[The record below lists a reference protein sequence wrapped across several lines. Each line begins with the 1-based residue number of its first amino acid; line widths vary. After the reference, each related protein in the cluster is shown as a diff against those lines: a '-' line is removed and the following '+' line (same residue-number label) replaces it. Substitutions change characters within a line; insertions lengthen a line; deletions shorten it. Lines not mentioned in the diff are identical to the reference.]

1 MSEPTLSSTRAPRH
15 QPAPADDLRHP
26 ASPAGDEVVSAPA
39 GPSAVPTGQ
48 TTPEEPVRRAG
59 AREWAGLAV
68 LLLAVLLVSID
79 NTVLSF
85 ALPSISREL
94 QPSAATQLWIV
105 DSYPLVLAALLVPM
119 GNLGDRIGRRRL
131 LLIGATGFAVVSV
144 LAAFAP
150 TAEALLA
157 ARIGLGVFGAAL
169 MPCTLSLIRGMFAV
183 REQRRLAIAIWAT
196 GFSAGAAIGP
206 IVGGVLLERFHWGSV
221 FLIAVPLLL
230 PLLILAPVF
239 VTESRDPNPGPFDLP
254 SVLLSVL
261 TITPVVFAIKH
272 IAVDGLDLIAIG
284 CAGLGL
290 MAGWLL
296 VRRLLRQPN
305 PLLDVRLFAYPAF
318 TGSVLINLL
327 SVLALIGL
335 LFFLSQ
341 HIQLVLGLS
350 PMQAGL
356 LLLPGT
362 VSMVVAGILVVRLV
376 RRFSERTLVSTGL
389 SLSAMAYVAM
399 AAGGAHVPA
408 AVLALIFSALAVGI
422 GVAETLSNDI
432 ILASVPPHKAG
443 AASAV
448 SETAYEIGAV
458 LGTSILGGVLTASYR
473 GNLQLPAGL
482 SSDEAGRAGETLAG
496 ALQVSEQLEGAQGA
510 QLAEAAKSAFDS
522 GVVVSAGAGAL
533 LVALA
538 IGLAATLLRQP
549 KARHR

>member
-1 MSEPTLSSTRAPRH
+1 MSEPTVSSTRAPRH
-15 QPAPADDLRHP
+15 QPAPAGDLRQP
-26 ASPAGDEVVSAPA
+26 ASPASDEVVSVPA

-48 TTPEEPVRRAG
+48 RAPEEPMRRAG

-169 MPCTLSLIRGMFAV
+169 MPCTLSLIRCMFAV

-239 VTESRDPNPGPFDLP
+239 VTESRDPDPGPFDLP

-482 SSDEAGRAGETLAG
+482 SADEAGRASETLAG
-496 ALQVSEQLEGAQGA
+496 ALQVSEQLGGVQGA

-538 IGLAATLLRQP
+538 IGLAVTLLRQP
-549 KARHR
+549 KTPQR

>member
-1 MSEPTLSSTRAPRH
+1 MSEPTVSSTRAPRH
-15 QPAPADDLRHP
+15 QPAPAGDLRQP
-26 ASPAGDEVVSAPA
+26 ASPSSDEVVSVPA

-48 TTPEEPVRRAG
+48 RAPEEPMRRAG

-239 VTESRDPNPGPFDLP
+239 VTESRDPDPGPFDLP

-482 SSDEAGRAGETLAG
+482 SADEAGRASETLAG
-496 ALQVSEQLEGAQGA
+496 ALQVSEQLGGVQGA

-538 IGLAATLLRQP
+538 IGLAVTLLRQP
-549 KARHR
+549 KTPQR

>member
-1 MSEPTLSSTRAPRH
+1 M
-15 QPAPADDLRHP
+15 
-26 ASPAGDEVVSAPA
+26 
-39 GPSAVPTGQ
+39 
-48 TTPEEPVRRAG
+48 RRAG

-169 MPCTLSLIRGMFAV
+169 MPCTLSLIRCMFAV

-239 VTESRDPNPGPFDLP
+239 VTESRDPDPGPFDLP

-482 SSDEAGRAGETLAG
+482 SADEAGRASETLAG
-496 ALQVSEQLEGAQGA
+496 ALQVSEQLGGVQGA

-538 IGLAATLLRQP
+538 IGLAVTLLRQP
-549 KARHR
+549 KTPQR